1 MENIKKLALV
11 LIVSCMIWSC
21 DNDTPSDELIDASHQ
36 EDSIDVPSD
45 TLNAFFLSNSPTPNY
60 DNKDLPFFSIDS
72 FYSSLCDFLIAD
84 APSAPT
90 CT

>member
-36 EDSIDVPSD
+36 EDSIDVRFRYSQRI
-45 TLNAFFLSNSPTPNY
+45 LS
-60 DNKDLPFFSIDS
+60 I
-72 FYSSLCDFLIAD
+72 
-84 APSAPT
+84 
-90 CT
+90 